1 MKLYK
6 IIILILTTLSIYT
19 AQFSNVIVDI
29 DYSNI
34 SENEMFIFE
43 NFEDEISSYFKK

>member
-6 IIILILTTLSIYT
+6 IIISFITTLSVCT
-19 AQFSNVIVDI
+19 SQFSNVLVDI

-43 NFEDEISSYFKK
+43 KVIKWV